1 MGLIFAITT
10 SAAVTLLA
18 VAVGLILKGLNQLR
32 LKDQIEE
39 NQITR
44 VADLIPG
51 VVEVFGNALDLPLV
65 KSPVQ
70 ATDCLAFHYIV
81 ERLVLRKSSTN
92 PAITGGVTA
101 QQLLDKKLR
110 HRGEPNVNHWVVVAE
125 GTSKVPFVIDDGS
138 GQVIVDPDGCR
149 MNFKRQFEYESDAP
163 DGKKFLPAPMLDFVE
178 QKGIEMNALIRFREW
193 VIRPNERVFVMGT
206 ARESERDDRARKTAA
221 EERAKMARFRI
232 GRSDDVELVIS
243 DIDKKEL
250 RGILARSGWSKVV
263 AGLAISCIPVAYF
276 LWLMSRFLALN

>member
-10 SAAVTLLA
+10 SAAATLLA

-32 LKDQIEE
+32 LRDQIEE

-44 VADLIPG
+44 VADVIPG

-70 ATDCLAFHYIV
+70 AIDCLAFHYIV

-101 QQLLDKKLR
+101 QQLADKKLR

-138 GQVIVDPDGCR
+138 GQVIVDPD
-149 MNFKRQFEYESDAP
+149 E
-163 DGKKFLPAPMLDFVE
+163 
-178 QKGIEMNALIRFREW
+178 GIEMNALIRFREW
-193 VIRPNERVFVMGT
+193 VIRPNEQVFVMGT
-206 ARESERDDRARKTAA
+206 ARENERDDRARKTAA
-221 EERAKMARFRI
+221 EERAKVARFRI

-243 DIDKKEL
+243 DIDKKVL
-250 RGILARSGWSKVV
+250 REILARSGWSKVV

-276 LWLMSRFLALN
+276 LWLMWRFLALN